1 MKKNKDIVKDALL
14 TAKELEQAAKRN
26 AHDTIIEA
34 FTPRLTDVIRQTL
47 NEEGPGPQLPDPV
60 TKLAKGEEEEDEA
73 DGVVGNDAGSPEAI
87 APTQGD
93 KEIAGKGKK
102 HSIDKPAPAPGN
114 MLESDDEDEDDFLG
128 ESDDNDE
135 DDMMDEDREDRD
147 GGLDP
152 GRTASGGPNQARPT
166 GINETDDDDED
177 DIGGDFDPEEDDEL
191 ELEMDDDEMG
201 MDPVEDEDDVFEE
214 EGEDEE
220 LDIPDELFD
229 DEDDQEVD
237 GEPAP
242 EDAEAEL
249 DIPAEDADEDDEA
262 LGEEDEE
269 LDIDIEDEPD
279 MDQDMAMDDEE
290 FEEGLYVRRE
300 GNFVKVDPAEALDA
314 RMKDLEEERE
324 KLANAVGFLKGQ
336 LGEVNLF
343 NAKMAHLVKLYESGL
358 FSRPEKRRIAERLDN
373 CKSVKQ
379 VNTVYKNI
387 VTEADSR
394 TVLDDI
400 HDVITESRVR
410 RNNKPSGESVY
421 ESAEVKRMKRLAGLE
436 D

>member
-1 MKKNKDIVKDALL
+1 MKKKDIVKDALL

-26 AHDTIIEA
+26 AHDVIIEA

-60 TKLAKGEEEEDEA
+60 TKLAKGEEEETEA
-73 DGVVGNDAGSPEAI
+73 DGVLGNEDAAPEAI

-93 KEIAGKGKK
+93 KEISGKGKK
-102 HSIDKPAPAPGN
+102 HSIDKPAPAPGTMTEAEDEEDMEDVEMEEGEDHDLGKLHFDDRDSGDSEFKAPGIN
-114 MLESDDEDEDDFLG
+114 ELDDEYDEDED
-128 ESDDNDE
+128 EEQSIAP
-135 DDMMDEDREDRD
+135 DMD
-147 GGLDP
+147 
-152 GRTASGGPNQARPT
+152 S
-166 GINETDDDDED
+166 
-177 DIGGDFDPEEDDEL
+177 EDDEL
-191 ELEMDDDEMG
+191 ELEMDDEEELD

-229 DEDDQEVD
+229 DEDDQELD
-237 GEPAP
+237 DEPAP
-242 EDAEAEL
+242 EGDEAEL
-249 DIPAEDADEDDEA
+249 DVPAEDGLEDDE
-262 LGEEDEE
+262 LGEMDDEE
-269 LDIDIEDEPD
+269 LDVDIDDEAD

-300 GNFVKVDPAEALDA
+300 GKFVKVDPAEALDS
-314 RMKDLEEERE
+314 RMNDLEEERE

-373 CKSVKQ
+373 CKSMKQ
-379 VNTVYKNI
+379 VQTVYKNI
-387 VTEADSR
+387 VTEADDR

-410 RNNKPSGESVY
+410 RSNKPTGETVY
-421 ESAEVKRMKRLAGLE
+421 ESDEVKYMKRLAGLG